1 MKRKRTTDMD
11 ELEVT
16 KAQLERALTVTRDLE
31 AEHVKNRR
39 LVEELAEANQRCDS
53 LQNRLR
59 LSQARC
65 NAYDVKEHELK
76 VEAENMRRECDA
88 AQARCAELESALAN
102 AQRIAET
109 AAAER
114 DACSHFIESFNSLVG
129 AQASGFEGVL
139 KAVAK
144 LHEKATPTQCPQCI
158 ESDTVIAKLAEK
170 LQRLKAK
177 LYATADELS
186 QRNETLANIDSKLPG
201 DGDILRKIDAI
212 KQKGNE
218 MASEI
223 DALKREVEFVRA
235 DVGAKDERIEELKK
249 KALAPPVI
257 ETVPDKHEVLK
268 ARLESL
274 ETQNSKLHETIREKD
289 SKIEELE
296 SKVTALDKKLNR
308 NKEKE
313 RSQAKEMKHLQ
324 KERKICRSQLSELQ
338 VAVSEYKT
346 QLTSMQSQIEASQ
359 IQPEQPEKLF
369 EERLAKEKAKS
380 KKAIQILV
388 VQTKQQKNEIERLEQ
403 ERKSLITLLQKQN
416 QALGVLS
423 AFASEQE
430 SKKLADKQE
439 PKVVYVHDKGSQLH
453 LDMIR
458 DSLVPRIDGFLK
470 KDIENIL
477 KVADS
482 GEKEIVQRVY
492 EVLADSIT
500 SLKDE
505 IQSKEQKIQELENKK
520 CESCIRLQ
528 SVLRRVL
535 DGFREAQAYQGEDSI
550 SEVIKTS
557 ITMIEDVMNKTQ
569 KDTAANEVAGQLS
582 QMLVTAAMSG
592 KMKVMGEEL
601 ESLKNERD
609 CLMKM
614 LNCRSQDI
622 IPLVKRLKSKLRKQ
636 KHRKHAESKV
646 ETRSEK
652 GDDVQNVAL
661 FGLIQQQKEEMER
674 LNNEMAV
681 KEKAAETAN
690 AQSATLKS
698 QIESMKKK
706 HNQETAQYEK
716 AIECRNKACIELSQK
731 LNQLEGRNEV
741 LKLKIEQVERDFEC
755 LLAEEKRSH
764 LQELKKVAEELQDVK
779 QTAVTRYQNQKQK
792 YVARIAKLR
801 QRCESAKTESEMTND
816 ASKRQLEEVQQMCL
830 QLRHSLEE
838 SEEENA
844 RLTRKL
850 SKARRDLSALAATAQ
865 KQKEQSER
873 DMKVSEA
880 QHACQI
886 MQIES
891 QHHEDLIAVRK
902 DLESKTEDLKISV
915 LDAFNELDSFEQRE
929 IDDKGF
935 ELAIRRLARA
945 HTKA

>member
-31 AEHVKNRR
+31 AEHAKNRR

-88 AQARCAELESALAN
+88 AQARCTELESALAN

-114 DACSHFIESFNSLVG
+114 NACSHFIESFNSLVG

-144 LHEKATPTQCPQCI
+144 LHEKAAPTQCPQCI
-158 ESDTVIAKLAEK
+158 ESETVIAKLVEK

-201 DGDILRKIDAI
+201 DGDVLRKIDAI

-223 DALKREVEFVRA
+223 DALKREIECVRA

-296 SKVTALDKKLNR
+296 SKVATLDKKLNR
-308 NKEKE
+308 NREKE

-324 KERKICRSQLSELQ
+324 KEKKICRSQLSELQ

-380 KKAIQILV
+380 KKAMQILV

-430 SKKLADKQE
+430 SKKQE
-439 PKVVYVHDKGSQLH
+439 PKVVYVQDKSSQLH

-458 DSLVPRIDGFLK
+458 ESLVPRIDGFLK

-492 EVLADSIT
+492 EVLTDSIT

-535 DGFREAQAYQGEDSI
+535 DGFREAQAYEGEDSI

-569 KDTAANEVAGQLS
+569 NDIVANEVAGQLS
-582 QMLVTAAMSG
+582 QMLVTVAMSG

-636 KHRKHAESKV
+636 KHRKHADPKV
-646 ETRSEK
+646 ETRTEK

-674 LNNEMAV
+674 LNSEMAV
-681 KEKAAETAN
+681 KEKAVETAN
-690 AQSATLKS
+690 AQSETLKS
-698 QIESMKKK
+698 QIESMRKK

-764 LQELKKVAEELQDVK
+764 LQELKKVTEELQDVK

-792 YVARIAKLR
+792 YVVRIAKLR

-838 SEEENA
+838 SQEENA

-945 HTKA
+945 HAKA